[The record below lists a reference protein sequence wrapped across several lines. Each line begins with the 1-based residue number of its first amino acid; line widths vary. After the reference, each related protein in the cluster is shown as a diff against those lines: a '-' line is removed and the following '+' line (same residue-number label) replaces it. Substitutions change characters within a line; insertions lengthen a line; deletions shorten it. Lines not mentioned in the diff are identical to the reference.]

1 MDDEGKRLIEL
12 EKERARLKDL
22 ILRRQVSTWVL
33 AVLVIA
39 WAWGIFFSPTDAT
52 LFILSPIV
60 GVAAF
65 VAIFVRSDYGPVRR
79 HERRIEELEAQEKS
93 AADQDRAEAAK
104 KRRKK
109 AAAKKK
115 RESGQN

>member
-12 EKERARLKDL
+12 EKERARLKEL
-22 ILRRQVSTWVL
+22 IYRRQVSTWVL

-39 WAWGIFFSPTDAT
+39 WVIGLFFSPTDDA
-52 LFILSPIV
+52 LFLLSPIV
-60 GVAAF
+60 GVAAI
-65 VAIFVRSDYGPVRR
+65 VAALSRSEYGSVRR
-79 HERRIEELEAQEKS
+79 HERQIEELEAQEKS
-93 AADQDRAEAAK
+93 AADQGRAEAAK